1 MAELNFHTL
10 ISRADNVL
18 AASVDGE
25 IVLMSI
31 ERGSYYGLENTAR
44 CIWDLLESPKRLED
58 LCALIKQ
65 KYRDKDGIID
75 RDVMRFVAEMANEA
89 IVVLT

>member
-1 MAELNFHTL
+1 MAELSSDTL
-10 ISRADNVL
+10 ISRAEDVL
-18 AASVDGE
+18 ATCVDGE

-44 CIWDLLESPKRLED
+44 CIWELLESPRKLED
-58 LCALIKQ
+58 LCALVKQ
-65 KYRDKDGIID
+65 KYRDKDDIID
-75 RDVMRFVAEMANEA
+75 RDVTRFVAEMANEA